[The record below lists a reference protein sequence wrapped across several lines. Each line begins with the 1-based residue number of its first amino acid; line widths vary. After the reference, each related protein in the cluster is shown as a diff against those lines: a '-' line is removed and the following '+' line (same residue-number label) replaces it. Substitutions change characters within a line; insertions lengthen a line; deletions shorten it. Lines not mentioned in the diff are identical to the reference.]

1 MVSLLGY
8 LVLVASALLLS
19 AAVGLITGYYPSS
32 TFFTLALI
40 TFRVAEIHYSFVF
53 APPLVAVA
61 AMILLSRTSINRRV
75 VAGISVSSFYFLVT
89 LMYLI
94 VGAAEF
100 SVATAIP
107 WIAWAFLVGLGSSV
121 IVDRL
126 LARLRTPGRRTQ

>member
-1 MVSLLGY
+1 MGTA
-8 LVLVASALLLS
+8 VAVS

-40 TFRVAEIHYSFVF
+40 TFRVAEIHYGFVF
-53 APPLVAVA
+53 APPLAAVA

-75 VAGISVSSFYFLVT
+75 AAGISLSSFYLLIT
-89 LMYLI
+89 SMYLM
-94 VGAAEF
+94 VGAGEF
-100 SVATAIP
+100 PVATAIP

-126 LARLRTPGRRTQ
+126 LARLRTPGRRTE

>member
-1 MVSLLGY
+1 MGT
-8 LVLVASALLLS
+8 ALAVS
-19 AAVGLITGYYPSS
+19 AAVGLITGYYPSLNS
-32 TFFTLALI
+32 VALALA
-40 TFRVAEIHYSFVF
+40 TFRVAEIHYGFVF

-75 VAGISVSSFYFLVT
+75 AAGIGVSSFYFLVS

-94 VGAAEF
+94 VGAGEF

-107 WIAWAFLVGLGSSV
+107 WVAWAFVVGLGSSV

-126 LARLRTPGRRTQ
+126 HARLRAPSRRTE

>member
-1 MVSLLGY
+1 MG
-8 LVLVASALLLS
+8 SAIVVS

-40 TFRVAEIHYSFVF
+40 TFRVAEIHHGFVF

-75 VAGISVSSFYFLVT
+75 AAGIGVSSFYFLVS

-94 VGAAEF
+94 VGAGEF

-107 WIAWAFLVGLGSSV
+107 WVAWAFVIGLGSSV

-126 LARLRTPGRRTQ
+126 LARLRTPSRRTE